1 MRKKAMRRIL
11 ALALAALLGLSGCG
25 AAPDKSAA
33 PSHGAPAP
41 EAGNEPTR
49 DASAPEA
56 ASHLTFRT
64 EDKLQQ
70 HFEKHGQETGCA
82 TAEEYLAAANA
93 VVANPAAL
101 HKLQAEDGDDLYFLE
116 STGEF
121 VVVSPRRLPPHLLP
135 NRPRLLREAVTCGTS
150 NAAKCLQEPQRPNSL
165 LPAQLSISK

>member
-1 MRKKAMRRIL
+1 MRRIL

-41 EAGNEPTR
+41 EA
-49 DASAPEA
+49 

-70 HFEKHGQETGCA
+70 HFEKHGQEAGCA

-93 VVANPAAL
+93 VVADPAAL

-121 VVVSPRRLPPHLLP
+121 VVVSPAGY
-135 NRPRLLREAVTCGTS
+135 LRTYYLTDRDYFER
-150 NAAKCLQEPQRPNSL
+150 Q
-165 LPAQLSISK
+165 

>member
-1 MRKKAMRRIL
+1 MHSLLKARKIL
-11 ALALAALLGLSGCG
+11 ALGLAALLCLSGCG
-25 AAPDKSAA
+25 FAPGESGSA
-33 PSHGAPAP
+33 PSPDTTAT
-41 EAGNEPTR
+41 EATSR
-49 DASAPEA
+49 LA
-56 ASHLTFRT
+56 FRT

-121 VVVSPRRLPPHLLP
+121 VVVSPAGYIRTYYLTDRDYFE
-135 NRPRLLREAVTCGTS
+135 R
-150 NAAKCLQEPQRPNSL
+150 Q
-165 LPAQLSISK
+165 

>member
-11 ALALAALLGLSGCG
+11 SLALAALLGLSGCG

-121 VVVSPRRLPPHLLP
+121 VVVSPAGY
-135 NRPRLLREAVTCGTS
+135 LRTYYLTDRDYFER
-150 NAAKCLQEPQRPNSL
+150 Q
-165 LPAQLSISK
+165 

>member
-1 MRKKAMRRIL
+1 MRRIL
-11 ALALAALLGLSGCG
+11 ALGLSRVAALLCLSRLRVIPSETGNG
-25 AAPDKSAA
+25 TAYDATAA
-33 PSHGAPAP
+33 
-41 EAGNEPTR
+41 ET
-49 DASAPEA
+49 ASY
-56 ASHLTFRT
+56 LTFRT

-121 VVVSPRRLPPHLLP
+121 VV
-135 NRPRLLREAVTCGTS
+135 
-150 NAAKCLQEPQRPNSL
+150 
-165 LPAQLSISK
+165 SISPAGYIRTYYLADRDYFERQ